1 MGDSDGSKP
10 GLRAATGSLTKPTT
24 TAKTPTEKTP
34 AHTQSADKAG
44 RIVHDERGNAM
55 WDWLA
60 ETGRTLIDST
70 SRLLRRLEVP
80 ELKVEEEAEPQ
91 LQLEADRDAGGG
103 YDPYGRSNSGKTGTA
118 GGTRGG
124 SSQERAGGGYDP
136 YSKNVASKP
145 KGKL

>member
-10 GLRAATGSLTKPTT
+10 
-24 TAKTPTEKTP
+24 
-34 AHTQSADKAG
+34 DKAG

-91 LQLEADRDAGGG
+91 LQLESDRDAGGG
-103 YDPYGRSNSGKTGTA
+103 YDPYGRSNSGKAGTA
-118 GGTRGG
+118 GGTRSG
-124 SSQERAGGGYDP
+124 SSQDRASGGYDP
-136 YSKNVASKP
+136 YSKNVAGKSKS
-145 KGKL
+145 KL